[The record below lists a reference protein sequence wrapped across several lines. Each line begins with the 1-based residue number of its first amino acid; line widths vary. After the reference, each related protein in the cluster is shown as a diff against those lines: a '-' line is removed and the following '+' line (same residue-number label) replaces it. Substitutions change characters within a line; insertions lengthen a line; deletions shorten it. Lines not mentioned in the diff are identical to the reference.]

1 MVDTLATEDYVT
13 IAVYFGI
20 VLAVGLWSTFRPNR
34 GNVTGYFLA
43 GKSMH
48 WIPVG
53 ASIYASNIGAP
64 MFIGLA
70 GTAAASGLAVT
81 IYEWH
86 AVFILIA
93 LGWIFVPVYVSS
105 GAFTMPEYLRKRFG
119 GTRIRMYSSF
129 FALIGYIFFN
139 ISAEIYSGAI
149 FLRHILKWNMYL
161 CVVVILAVTAVFT
174 IVGGLTTV
182 IYTDTLQSVVLIISS
197 IILFVIASNQVGGW
211 DEMTEK
217 YMHSAANYT
226 IMNQSLYSCGMPR
239 EDSLHI
245 FRSATTGDIPWTGA
259 LTGLSI
265 MGLYVWCQDQL
276 IVQRTLSA
284 RDMAH
289 AKAGTLL
296 GGALKLLGLFTFIV
310 PGMISRILY
319 PDEIACADPDKC
331 EAFCH
336 NKAGCSNFA
345 YPVLVLRLMPKGLRG
360 LMLAALLAA
369 LMSSLTSI
377 LNSASAIATM
387 DIWKQFRKKATQAEL
402 MVVGRVTVMILVVIS
417 IVWLPIMDAAQGG
430 MFWFYFIG
438 IRSYFL
444 PQMCILFV
452 LGLFWKRLTEQGAF
466 WGLMISLVIGMIRM
480 VLDFTFIKPSCGSG
494 DEDTRPSIIS
504 KVDFTHFAAI
514 LAVLCCISMVVISLF
529 TRPRPPRK
537 LRRVTWWTKD
547 DDEDPEL
554 SSEDDEEVDEQRINK
569 VEIIEDNG
577 TALPVSFGQRF
588 CKAFKDWVCGTT
600 DEVHKHQYLTQRE
613 IIHLRKKMKSIDETA
628 LYRKVLNGAA
638 IIMCLLTAFLIGKFS

>member
-20 VLAVGLWSTFRPNR
+20 VLAVGLW
-34 GNVTGYFLA
+34 
-43 GKSMH
+43 
-48 WIPVG
+48 VG

-86 AVFILIA
+86 A
-93 LGWIFVPVYVSS
+93 
-105 GAFTMPEYLRKRFG
+105 
-119 GTRIRMYSSF
+119 
-129 FALIGYIFFN
+129 
-139 ISAEIYSGAI
+139 EIYSGAI

-174 IVGGLTTV
+174 IVG
-182 IYTDTLQSVVLIISS
+182 II
-197 IILFVIASNQVGGW
+197 QVGGW

-226 IMNQSLYSCGMPR
+226 LMNQSLYSCGMPR

-514 LAVLCCISMVVISLF
+514 LAVLCCISM
-529 TRPRPPRK
+529 

-554 SSEDDEEVDEQRINK
+554 SSEDDEVVDEQRINK
-569 VEIIEDNG
+569 AEIIEDNG

-638 IIMCLLTAFLIGKFS
+638 IIMSLLTAFLIGKFS